1 VDGEQPVGCD
11 GAEPHQGPG
20 DAAAGTPRRLTR
32 PLQASGLADLLPHG
46 AVYWHDHLLPRH
58 HQPPRLGDAKP
69 LQVHQE
75 EEVMNRA
82 RAERTEQHPAAF
94 SGLLNKLIV
103 SFLSFQV
110 NYCRTT
116 MRKHQVRVE
125 AVDDGHSWR
134 KYGQKPILGSN
145 YPRLALATLH
155 ATKYLPSLAFKG
167 R

>member
-1 VDGEQPVGCD
+1 
-11 GAEPHQGPG
+11 
-20 DAAAGTPRRLTR
+20 
-32 PLQASGLADLLPHG
+32 
-46 AVYWHDHLLPRH
+46 
-58 HQPPRLGDAKP
+58 
-69 LQVHQE
+69 
-75 EEVMNRA
+75 MNRA

-125 AVDDGHSWR
+125 AAEGVDTPVDDGHSWR